1 MRSGGTG
8 NTPIGNDRLGP
19 RFWTLLSSSSLSNL
33 ADGAVKISLPLLAI
47 GLTTSPLLIGGLGV
61 ALTLPWLV
69 FALPAGAL
77 SDRLDRRRAMM
88 TADLARTAAL
98 AVLVTGFVSGLDSIW
113 LLYIVAFGLGCAET
127 VYDTSAQAILPQLV
141 HRDQLARANG
151 RLHAVEL
158 TANEFLGPP
167 LGGALVVVGAAMA
180 VAVPAGLWL
189 CAVGALL
196 LIPGS
201 FRIQRATPTRMRDD
215 ISEGLRF
222 LWSNRVLRTLAIMVG
237 ISNFAANAV
246 FTVFVL
252 YAVGPTSA
260 LNLSGVAYAILLAMI
275 AVGSVTGSLLAD
287 RIERTLGRARSFAL
301 AIPATSLLLWIPAAT
316 SNQIIIGCAFILGGV
331 GIAVWNVISISL
343 RQRITPG
350 RLLGRVNSAFRLLAW
365 GTLPLGAATGGI
377 IAETLGLTTVF
388 VVMGAVTALLLFGLV
403 VLTDKNID
411 ATEDGRTPC

>member
-1 MRSGGTG
+1 MGNAPTG
-8 NTPIGNDRLGP
+8 SDRFGP
-19 RFWTLLSSSSLSNL
+19 RFWKLLSSSSLSNL

-61 ALTLPWLV
+61 ALTLPWLL

-77 SDRLDRRRAMM
+77 TDRLDRRRAMM
-88 TADLARTAAL
+88 TANLVRAAAL
-98 AVLVTGFVSGLDSIW
+98 AMLVAGFVSGLDSIW
-113 LLYIVAFGLGCAET
+113 LLYGVAFGLGCAET

-158 TANEFLGPP
+158 TANQFLGPP

-201 FRIQRATPTRMRDD
+201 FRIQRDTPTRMRDD

-222 LWSNRVLRTLAIMVG
+222 LRSNRVLRTLAIMVG
-237 ISNFAANAV
+237 VSNFASNAV

-260 LNLSGVAYAILLAMI
+260 LNLSDVAYSILLAMI

-287 RIERTLGRARSFAL
+287 HIERTLGRARSFAL
-301 AIPATSLLLWIPAAT
+301 AIPATSLLLWVPAAT
-316 SNQIIIGCAFILGGV
+316 SNPIIIGCAFILGGG
-331 GIAVWNVISISL
+331 GIAVWNVISVSL
-343 RQRITPG
+343 RQRITPA

-377 IAETLGLTTVF
+377 IAEALGLNTVF
-388 VVMGAVTALLLFGLV
+388 VIMGAVTALLLFGLV

-411 ATEDGRTPC
+411 ATEGGSPPS